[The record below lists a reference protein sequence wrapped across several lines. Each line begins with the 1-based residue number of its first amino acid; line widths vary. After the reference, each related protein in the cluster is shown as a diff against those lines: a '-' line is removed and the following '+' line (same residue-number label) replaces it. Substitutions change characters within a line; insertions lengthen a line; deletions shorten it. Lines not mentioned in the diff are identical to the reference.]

1 MSKAE
6 EEPNSINFS
15 NIEVELINDSSLWNT
30 LDCEPEDFIKQV
42 ITHTLIELKLT
53 EASKKIE
60 VSVLLADDEK
70 LQELNRQY
78 RDKDKPTNVLS
89 FPNYDLKPGNYLKI
103 LKKVKEIYLGDIA
116 LSYTTIYHESI
127 EQDKLFMHHLA
138 HMLVHSILHLIGY
151 DHEDE
156 SEAEEMEELEI
167 KILTKLNIS
176 NPY

>member
-6 EEPNSINFS
+6 EEPDSINFS

-42 ITHTLIELKLT
+42 ITHTLVELKLNET
-53 EASKKIE
+53 SKKIE
-60 VSVLLADDEK
+60 ISVLLADDEK

-103 LKKVKEIYLGDIA
+103 LKKEKEIYLGDIA

-138 HMLVHSILHLIGY
+138 HMLVHSMLHLIGY

-156 SEAEEMEELEI
+156 SEAEKMEELEI